1 MSRQATTTEKWGSDI
16 YSNPNNQ
23 WVRHFCKENWLS
35 AILYNFKTQMILFS
49 TWTMPYY
56 CHSFCLSRIIIKKR
70 KLIYSSLNFFFF
82 KKTLEKSLLK
92 IENLKENPFLMQA
105 LLHKFICSGFPRRSK
120 AFCVL
125 LILNHVL
132 IMQMTKLQQ
141 CLAIDTSKLNRD
153 PI

>member
-49 TWTMPYY
+49 TWTMPYTAIL
-56 CHSFCLSRIIIKKR
+56 FAWAELSLKR
-70 KLIYSSLNFFFF
+70 ENWFTLPSTFFFL
-82 KKTLEKSLLK
+82 KTLEKSLLK

-105 LLHKFICSGFPRRSK
+105 LLHKFICSGFPRRWK

-153 PI
+153 PK